1 LIVSRIFPFLLLAA
15 LGVFVFRSFR
25 SPSRCAV
32 EFPMLLTNAGAGAE
46 IAAQRAAPG
55 ILNRA
60 APSWGV
66 KKWLNLPDGARSLD
80 ISDFKGKVL
89 YLYCFQSWC
98 PGCHSHGFPTLQKMI
113 KHYQGNDDVAFVA
126 VQTVFE
132 GFASNTFEDA
142 RRTAK
147 RYHLDIPIGQSG
159 ENGKRSPLMRAY
171 RTGGT
176 PWTVIIDRDGVVR
189 FNDFHAKE
197 PQASGLIDRLLGD

>member
-1 LIVSRIFPFLLLAA
+1 MSRIFPFLLLAA
-15 LGVFVFRSFR
+15 FGALSVRSSR
-25 SPSRCAV
+25 VPSQCAFD
-32 EFPMLLTNAGAGAE
+32 FPALLTSAGGGTE

-55 ILNRA
+55 ILNKP
-60 APSWGV
+60 APGWGV
-66 KKWLNLPDGARSLD
+66 KKWLNLADGVRSLD
-80 ISDFKGKVL
+80 VSDFKGKVL

-113 KHYQGNDDVAFVA
+113 KRYQGNDDVVFVA

-132 GFASNTFEDA
+132 GFGSNTFEHA
-142 RRTAK
+142 KRIAK
-147 RYHLDIPIGQSG
+147 RYDLDIPIGQSG

-176 PWTVIIDRDGVVR
+176 PWTVIIDRNGVVR

-197 PQASGLIDRLLGD
+197 PQASELIDRLLED

>member
-1 LIVSRIFPFLLLAA
+1 MSRVFLILLLAA
-15 LGVFVFRSFR
+15 AGVLFFRSSR
-25 SPSRCAV
+25 VSSRCAV
-32 EFPMLLTNAGAGAE
+32 DFPVLLTNTAEAE
-46 IAAQRAAPG
+46 IPPQRATPG
-55 ILNRA
+55 ILNQP

-66 KKWLNLPDGARSLD
+66 KKWLNLADGARSLD
-80 ISDFKGKVL
+80 VGDIKGKVL

-113 KHYQGNDDVAFVA
+113 KRYQGNDDVVFVA

-132 GFASNTFEDA
+132 GFGSNTFEHA
-142 RRTAK
+142 KRIAK

-159 ENGKRSPLMRAY
+159 ENGTRSALMNAY

-189 FNDFHAKE
+189 YNGFHAKE
-197 PQASGLIDRLLGD
+197 PRASELIDRLFED